1 MSGVIVRNLYD
12 PVLYM
17 LKRQKRRITGSA
29 GIGGDINL
37 IKQDNIKEGGKLI
50 RQGNFLVAVEG
61 DDVYRYELYYNEK
74 GILHYFIVINRKT
87 GGIEKWSLEWAPNFT
102 MLVRYNYDLIY
113 DGNDSP
119 DIDEDID
126 DDL

>member
-87 GGIEKWSLEWAPNFT
+87 GRIEKWSLEWAPNFT

-126 DDL
+126 EDL

>member
-37 IKQDNIKEGGKLI
+37 IKQDNVKEGGQLI

-61 DDVYRYELYYNEK
+61 DEVYRYELYYNEK

-87 GGIEKWSLEWAPNFT
+87 GRIEKWSLEWAPNFT

-126 DDL
+126 EDL